1 MVARSELILR
11 WSVYGAA
18 GLLVCLVQGLI
29 LQRLDLWGVMPFLY
43 PALAAM
49 VAVWE
54 GAVPRGAVYA
64 LCAFLPQV
72 HFLTYPPVKVAV
84 GVALALTAFGI
95 IDLGAAAA
103 SNYFHKQ
110 PWTFLICGIAMIA
123 LANVI
128 VPMIS
133 RAGARKAN
141 SLLLDRFVKT
151 VADDKGIKVES
162 AVGAREFEW
171 GFCEEAVDL
180 ADHVALRFG
189 ERSVVVFDKH
199 GLKPE
204 EIDWL
209 LSYGGTR

>member
-1 MVARSELILR
+1 MRIAQKKRYDESDVEALNKIASR
-11 WSVYGAA
+11 A
-18 GLLVCLVQGLI
+18 G
-29 LQRLDLWGVMPFLY
+29 RNKTF
-43 PALAAM
+43 
-49 VAVWE
+49 
-54 GAVPRGAVYA
+54 R
-64 LCAFLPQV
+64 
-72 HFLTYPPVKVAV
+72 
-84 GVALALTAFGI
+84 LALTAFGI

-103 SNYFHKQ
+103 SSYFHKQ

-162 AVGAREFEW
+162 TLGDREFEW
-171 GFCEEAVDL
+171 GFCEEAIDL

-204 EIDWL
+204 
-209 LSYGGTR
+209 

>member
-1 MVARSELILR
+1 MRIAQKKRYDESDVEALNKIASR
-11 WSVYGAA
+11 A
-18 GLLVCLVQGLI
+18 G
-29 LQRLDLWGVMPFLY
+29 RNKPF
-43 PALAAM
+43 
-49 VAVWE
+49 
-54 GAVPRGAVYA
+54 R
-64 LCAFLPQV
+64 
-72 HFLTYPPVKVAV
+72 
-84 GVALALTAFGI
+84 LALTAFGI

-103 SNYFHKQ
+103 SSYFHKQ

-162 AVGAREFEW
+162 TLGDREFEW
-171 GFCEEAVDL
+171 GFCEEVIDL